1 MPRWCM
7 PKDFRVWSQNPISSL
22 EMRVIDSNSVFVG
35 IDRHLLMEN
44 AGRSVAAVVVE
55 RYPNAKRVLVVA
67 GLGDNGGDGLVAARY
82 LHSWGRDVKVIL
94 LGRVS
99 DAREEL
105 VVDNLTILRNLNIE
119 IIEAPTPY
127 DLLANQEL
135 FHPWAEVI
143 IDAIIGTGIKGILRE
158 PQATAIELINKSA
171 AYRVAVDIPSGL
183 DPDTGEVRDIAVKAH
198 VTVTMHRPKTGLVR
212 EGASQYVG
220 ELVIADIG
228 IPEEVEH
235 VVGPGDVYY
244 LNYARRPDSKKG
256 DNGRVLLIGGSKE
269 FTGAI
274 YLAAKAAL
282 RSGVDLS
289 IVMAPRDV
297 ARDIRSHDPSII
309 AIPLDGD
316 YLAMNHVDQ
325 IMEQVGKS
333 HVIVIGPGLGLREE
347 TMKAVVELVSR
358 AVDIGKKVVIDA
370 DAIKAIGELKRQ
382 DLIRKGVVVTPHAGE
397 FKWLTGIDITADG
410 NPWSRAQRVNDI
422 VKSLFKGGVI
432 LLKGNVDIIS
442 DGQRYKLNFTG
453 NPGMTVG
460 GTGDV
465 LTGVVSALAV
475 KVNDVFEA
483 AALGA
488 FITGLAGDMAVK
500 EFGYHITP
508 VDVIENIPK
517 VFRRLINVDSII
529 NASIHTSAQK
539 LLK

>member
-1 MPRWCM
+1 MHN
-7 PKDFRVWSQNPISSL
+7 DFRNWSSGAITTL
-22 EMRVIDSNSVFVG
+22 EMRVIDSNAAFVG
-35 IDRHLLMEN
+35 IDRHILMEN
-44 AGRSVAAVVVE
+44 AGRSVATTVVE
-55 RYPNAKRVLVVA
+55 KYPNAKRILVVA

-94 LGRVS
+94 LGRIN
-99 DAREEL
+99 DAKEEL
-105 VVDNLTILRNLNIE
+105 VVDNLNILRNLNVE

-143 IDAIIGTGIKGILRE
+143 IDAIIGTGIRGILRE
-158 PQATAIELINKSA
+158 PQATAIELINKSS
-171 AYRVAVDIPSGL
+171 AYRVAVDIPSGF
-183 DPDTGEVRDIAVKAH
+183 DPDTGEVRDVAVKAH
-198 VTVTMHRPKTGLVR
+198 VTVTMHRPKAGLIK
-212 EGASQYVG
+212 EGSSQYVG

-235 VVGPGDVYY
+235 VVGPGDLFYY
-244 LNYARRPDSKKG
+244 NYARRPESKKG
-256 DNGRVLLIGGSKE
+256 DNGRVLLVGGSRE

-316 YLAMNHVDQ
+316 YLMLNHVDQ

-333 HVIVIGPGLGLREE
+333 HVIAIGPGLGLREE
-347 TMKAVVELVSR
+347 TMKAVVELVMR
-358 AVDIGKKVVIDA
+358 AINVGKRVVIDA
-370 DAIKAIGELKRQ
+370 DAIKAIGELKKQ
-382 DLIRKGVVVTPHAGE
+382 DLITKNVIVTPHAGE
-397 FKWLTGIDITADG
+397 FKWLTGVEVGTDE
-410 NPWSRAQRVNDI
+410 NPWVRALRVRDVTKQVLN
-422 VKSLFKGGVI
+422 GGVV
-432 LLKGNVDIIS
+432 LLKGNVDIIT

-465 LTGVVSALAV
+465 LTGVVSAIAV
-475 KVNDVFEA
+475 KVQDLFEA
-483 AALGA
+483 AAIGA

-500 EFGYHITP
+500 ELGYHITP
-508 VDVIENIPK
+508 VDVIERIPA
-517 VFRRLINVDSII
+517 VFRRLINVNSII
-529 NASIHTSAQK
+529 ESTLHISSK
-539 LLK
+539 RLIE

>member
-1 MPRWCM
+1 MPR
-7 PKDFRVWSQNPISSL
+7 DFRDWSLSPISSL
-22 EMRVIDSNSVFVG
+22 EMRVIDANSVYLG
-35 IDRHLLMEN
+35 IDRHILMEN
-44 AGRSVAAVVVE
+44 AGRAVATVVVE
-55 RYPNAKRVLVVA
+55 KYPNARRILVVA

-82 LHSWGRDVKVIL
+82 LHSWGREVKVIL
-94 LGRVS
+94 LGRIA

-105 VVDNLTILRNLNIE
+105 VVDNLAILRNLDVE

-143 IDAIIGTGIKGILRE
+143 VDAIIGTGIRGILRE

-171 AYRVAVDIPSGL
+171 AYKVAVDIPSGL
-183 DPDTGEVRDIAVKAH
+183 DPDTGEVRDVAVKAH

-212 EGASQYVG
+212 EKASQYVG
-220 ELVIADIG
+220 ELIVADIG

-235 VVGPGDVYY
+235 VVGPGDIYY
-244 LNYARRPDSKKG
+244 LNYARKPDSKKG
-256 DNGRVLLIGGSKE
+256 DHGRILFIGGSRE
-269 FTGAI
+269 FTGAV

-316 YLAMNHVDQ
+316 YLTLSHIDQ

-333 HVIVIGPGLGLREE
+333 HVIAIGPGLGLREE

-358 AVDIGKKVVIDA
+358 AIDLGKRLIIDA

-382 DLIRKGVVVTPHAGE
+382 DLVRDGVVVTPHAGE
-397 FKWLTGIDITADG
+397 FRWLTGIDVTTYG
-410 NPWSRAQRVNDI
+410 NPWLRARRVNEI
-422 VKSLFKGGVI
+422 VKSMFRGGVV

-465 LTGVVSALAV
+465 LTGVVAALAA
-475 KVNDVFEA
+475 KMQDIFEA

-500 EFGYHITP
+500 ELGYHITP
-508 VDVIENIPK
+508 MDVIENIPK
-517 VFRRLINVDSII
+517 VFRKLIDIDSVVESSMHVPARRLLE
-529 NASIHTSAQK
+529 K
-539 LLK
+539 